1 MNRPQAMNTLA
12 PTMLSE
18 WAQAIEDA
26 KHDNDV
32 KVVVV
37 TGAGRSFCAGM
48 DVEARHRHCRPGKR
62 S

>member
-1 MNRPQAMNTLA
+1 MNTLA

-37 TGAGRSFCAGM
+37 TGAGRAFCAGM

-62 S
+62 F